1 MLRVGDAWDGG
12 AAVLQAL
19 RGERLGRLWTV
30 AVLGA
35 AAVALLAA
43 LGIAVLLAVLGAEI
57 LLALAVAV
65 PAARSAPTVRVGGGG
80 IAA

>member
-1 MLRVGDAWDGG
+1 MF
-12 AAVLQAL
+12 QAL
-19 RGERLGRLWTV
+19 TGERPGRLWTV

-35 AAVALLAA
+35 AAVALLAV
-43 LGIAVLLAVLGAEI
+43 LGAEVLLAVLGAGV